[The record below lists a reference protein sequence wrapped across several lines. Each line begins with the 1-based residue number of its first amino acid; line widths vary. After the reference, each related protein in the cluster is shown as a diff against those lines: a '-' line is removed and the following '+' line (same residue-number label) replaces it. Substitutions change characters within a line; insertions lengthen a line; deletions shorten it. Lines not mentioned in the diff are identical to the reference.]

1 MQKVCAMCATRTT
14 YFLTSNPQTMKVH
27 LFLDQRRP
35 AADGRC
41 PVKLSAY
48 WQENGKKCRIF
59 IPTGVSIQPSQWD
72 AVRERDKRSA
82 TNNALLAAYLDKVK
96 QFTTDCINNGTQAK
110 GTALRAYLDAPTPT
124 DDSLLAYA
132 QHIAGL
138 KRSTNTKKLYTSTIA
153 KLRAYAGD
161 KADRLTFSDI
171 TPTWLAEWDAWMA
184 QTLSI
189 NGRAIHLRNLRAVFN
204 AAINDERTTAYPF
217 RRFKVKQEQT
227 RKRSLSVEQLRQLRD
242 YPCEPHHRMY
252 RDIFMLMFYLCG
264 VNAADL
270 LEATPDQLHD
280 GRLEYRRAKTGKLY
294 SVKVEPEAQEII
306 NRYKGTG
313 HLLSIRD
320 RYINRKNFAFRMNH
334 ELQEIGEMKRVGRG
348 GKKVYV
354 PLFPDLTAYWSRHTW
369 ATIAASLDIPI
380 ETISAALGHS
390 YGSPTTAI
398 YIAFDQRKVDDANR
412 RVIDY
417 VNRVTC

>member
-1 MQKVCAMCATRTT
+1 
-14 YFLTSNPQTMKVH
+14 MKIH
-27 LFLDQRRP
+27 LFMDKRRP

-41 PVKLSAY
+41 PIKLSAY
-48 WQENGKKCRIF
+48 WQENGRKCRIF
-59 IPTGVSIQPSQWD
+59 IPTGVSILPSQWD
-72 AVRERDKRSA
+72 AVRERDRKSN
-82 TNNALLAAYLDKVK
+82 TNNALLTAFLDKAK
-96 QFTTDCINNGTQAK
+96 QFTTECMEKGVQAK
-110 GTALRAYLDAPTPT
+110 GTALRAFVESPTPT
-124 DDSLLAYA
+124 GDLLIPYA
-132 QHIAGL
+132 KHIASL
-138 KRSTNTKKLYTSTIA
+138 KRAMNTRTLYESTIA
-153 KLRAYAGD
+153 KLRDYAGEQ
-161 KADRLTFSDI
+161 ADRLTFQDI
-171 TPTWLAEWDAWMA
+171 TPTWLTEWDAWMS
-184 QTLSI
+184 QSLSI

-252 RDIFMLMFYLCG
+252 RDIFLLMFYLCG

-270 LEATPDQLHD
+270 LEATPDQLRD
-280 GRLEYRRAKTGKLY
+280 GRFEYRRAKTGKLY
-294 SVKVEPEAQEII
+294 SIKVEPEAMEII

-334 ELQEIGEMKRVGRG
+334 ELKEIGEMKRVGRG

-417 VNRVTC
+417 VNG

>member
-1 MQKVCAMCATRTT
+1 
-14 YFLTSNPQTMKVH
+14 MKTH
-27 LFLDQRRP
+27 LFMDKRKP

-41 PVKLSAY
+41 PIKLSVY
-48 WQENGKKCRIF
+48 WQENGRKCRIF
-59 IPTGVSIQPSQWD
+59 IPTGVSILPSQWD
-72 AVRERDKRSA
+72 AVRERDRKSNA
-82 TNNALLAAYLDKVK
+82 NNALLTAFTDKAK
-96 QFTTDCINNGTQAK
+96 QFTAECLKNGTQAK
-110 GTALRAYLDAPTPT
+110 GTALWAFIESPTPT
-124 DDSLLAYA
+124 GDLLIPYA
-132 QHIAGL
+132 QHIASL
-138 KRSTNTKKLYTSTIA
+138 KRAKNTRTLYESTIT
-153 KLRAYAGD
+153 KLRDYAGEQ
-161 KADRLTFSDI
+161 ADRLTFQDI
-171 TPTWLAEWDAWMA
+171 TPTWLAEWDAWMT
-184 QTLSI
+184 QSLSI

-217 RRFKVKQEQT
+217 RRFKVRQEQT

-270 LEATPDQLHD
+270 LEATPDQLRD
-280 GRLEYRRAKTGKLY
+280 GRFEYRRAKTGKLY
-294 SVKVEPEAQEII
+294 SIKVEPEAKEII

-417 VNRVTC
+417 VNGK

>member
-1 MQKVCAMCATRTT
+1 
-14 YFLTSNPQTMKVH
+14 MKIH
-27 LFLDQRRP
+27 LYMDRRRP

-48 WQENGKKCRIF
+48 WQENGRKCRIF
-59 IPTGVSIQPSQWD
+59 IPTGVSILPQQWD
-72 AVRERDKRSA
+72 AVRERDKKNNA
-82 TNNALLAAYLDKVK
+82 NNALLTAFLDKAK
-96 QFTTDCINNGTQAK
+96 QFTTECLKNGTQAK
-110 GTALRAYLDAPTPT
+110 GTALRAFIEQPTPT
-124 DDSLLAYA
+124 GDLLIPYA
-132 QHIAGL
+132 KHIASL
-138 KRSTNTKKLYTSTIA
+138 KRAKNTRTLYESTIA
-153 KLRAYAGD
+153 KLHDYAGEQ
-161 KADRLTFSDI
+161 ADRLTFQDI
-171 TPTWLAEWDAWMA
+171 TPTWLAEWDAWMT
-184 QTLSI
+184 QSLSI

-217 RRFKVKQEQT
+217 RRFKVRQEQT

-270 LEATPDQLHD
+270 LEATPDQLRD
-280 GRLEYRRAKTGKLY
+280 GRFEYRRAKTGKLY
-294 SVKVEPEAQEII
+294 SIKVEPEAKEII

-417 VNRVTC
+417 VNGVTC

>member
-1 MQKVCAMCATRTT
+1 MDKR
-14 YFLTSNPQTMKVH
+14 K
-27 LFLDQRRP
+27 P

-41 PVKLSAY
+41 PIKLSAY
-48 WQENGKKCRIF
+48 WQENGRKCRIF
-59 IPTGVSIQPSQWD
+59 IPTGVSILPSQWD
-72 AVRERDKRSA
+72 AVRERDRKSNA
-82 TNNALLAAYLDKVK
+82 NNALLTAFLDKAK
-96 QFTTDCINNGTQAK
+96 QFTTECIEKGVQAK
-110 GTALRAYLDAPTPT
+110 GTALRAFIESPTPT
-124 DDSLLAYA
+124 GDLIIPYA
-132 QHIAGL
+132 QHIASL
-138 KRSTNTKKLYTSTIA
+138 KRAKNTRTLYESTIT
-153 KLRAYAGD
+153 KLRDYAGEQ
-161 KADRLTFSDI
+161 ADRLTFQDI
-171 TPTWLAEWDAWMA
+171 TPTWLAEWDAWMT
-184 QTLSI
+184 QSLSI

-217 RRFKVKQEQT
+217 RRFKVRQEQT

-270 LEATPDQLHD
+270 LEATPDQLLD
-280 GRLEYRRAKTGKLY
+280 GRFEYRRAKTGKLY
-294 SVKVEPEAQEII
+294 SIKVEPEAKEII

-348 GKKVYV
+348 GRKVYA
-354 PLFPDLTAYWSRHTW
+354 PLFPELTAYWSRHTW
-369 ATIAASLDIPI
+369 ATIAAALDIPI

-412 RVIDY
+412 RVIDF
-417 VNRVTC
+417 VNGK

>member
-1 MQKVCAMCATRTT
+1 
-14 YFLTSNPQTMKVH
+14 MKTH
-27 LFLDQRRP
+27 LFMDKRKP

-41 PVKLSAY
+41 PIKLSAY
-48 WQENGKKCRIF
+48 WQENGRKCRIF
-59 IPTGVSIQPSQWD
+59 IPTGVSILPSQWD
-72 AVRERDKRSA
+72 AVRERDKRSNA
-82 TNNALLAAYLDKVK
+82 NNALLTAFTDKAK
-96 QFTTDCINNGTQAK
+96 QFTAECLKNGTQAK
-110 GTALRAYLDAPTPT
+110 GTALRAFIESPTPT
-124 DDSLLAYA
+124 GEGLIAYA
-132 QHIAGL
+132 QHIASL
-138 KRSTNTKKLYTSTIA
+138 KRARNTQKLYESTIA
-153 KLRAYAGD
+153 KLRDYAGER
-161 KADRLTFSDI
+161 ADRLTFSDI

-184 QTLSI
+184 QSLSI

-270 LEATPDQLHD
+270 LEATPDQLKD
-280 GRLEYRRAKTGKLY
+280 GRFEYRRAKTGKLY
-294 SVKVEPEAQEII
+294 SIKVEPEAQEII

-320 RYINRKNFAFRMNH
+320 RYINRKNFSFRMNH

-417 VNRVTC
+417 VNGVTC

>member
-1 MQKVCAMCATRTT
+1 
-14 YFLTSNPQTMKVH
+14 MKTH
-27 LFLDQRRP
+27 LFMDKRKP

-41 PVKLSAY
+41 PIKLSAY
-48 WQENGKKCRIF
+48 WQENGRKCRIF
-59 IPTGVSIQPSQWD
+59 IPTGVSILPSQWD
-72 AVRERDKRSA
+72 AVRERDRKNGA
-82 TNNALLAAYLDKVK
+82 NNALLTAFTDKAK
-96 QFTTDCINNGTQAK
+96 QFTAECLKNGTQAK
-110 GTALRAYLDAPTPT
+110 GTALRAFIESPTPT
-124 DDSLLAYA
+124 GDGLIAYA
-132 QHIAGL
+132 QHIASL
-138 KRSTNTKKLYTSTIA
+138 KRAKNTRTLYESTTT
-153 KLRAYAGD
+153 KLRDYAGEQ
-161 KADRLTFSDI
+161 ADRLTFQDI

-184 QTLSI
+184 QSLSI

-270 LEATPDQLHD
+270 LEATPDQLKD
-280 GRLEYRRAKTGKLY
+280 GRFEYRRAKTGKLY
-294 SVKVEPEAQEII
+294 SIKVEPEAQEII

-320 RYINRKNFAFRMNH
+320 RYINRKNFSFRMNH

-417 VNRVTC
+417 VNGITC

>member
-1 MQKVCAMCATRTT
+1 
-14 YFLTSNPQTMKVH
+14 MKIH
-27 LFLDQRRP
+27 LFMDKRRP

-41 PVKLSAY
+41 PIKLSVY
-48 WQENGKKCRIF
+48 WQENGRKCRIF
-59 IPTGVSIQPSQWD
+59 IPTGVSILPQQWD
-72 AVRERDKRSA
+72 TVRERDRKSNA
-82 TNNALLAAYLDKVK
+82 NNALLTAFTDKAK
-96 QFTTDCINNGTQAK
+96 QFTAECLKNGTQAK
-110 GTALRAYLDAPTPT
+110 GTALWAFIESPTPT
-124 DDSLLAYA
+124 GDLLIPYA
-132 QHIAGL
+132 QHIASL
-138 KRSTNTKKLYTSTIA
+138 KRAKNTRTLYESTIT
-153 KLRAYAGD
+153 KLRDYAGEQ
-161 KADRLTFSDI
+161 ADRLTFQDI
-171 TPTWLAEWDAWMA
+171 TPTWLAEWDAWMT
-184 QTLSI
+184 QSLSI

-217 RRFKVKQEQT
+217 RRFKVRQEQT

-270 LEATPDQLHD
+270 LEATPDQLRD
-280 GRLEYRRAKTGKLY
+280 GRFEYRRAKTGKLY
-294 SVKVEPEAQEII
+294 SIKVEPEAKEII

-417 VNRVTC
+417 VNGK

>member
-1 MQKVCAMCATRTT
+1 MDKR
-14 YFLTSNPQTMKVH
+14 K
-27 LFLDQRRP
+27 P

-41 PVKLSAY
+41 PIKLSAY
-48 WQENGKKCRIF
+48 WQENGRKCRIF
-59 IPTGVSIQPSQWD
+59 IPTGVSILPSQWD
-72 AVRERDKRSA
+72 AVRERDRKNGA
-82 TNNALLAAYLDKVK
+82 NNALLTAFLDKAK
-96 QFTTDCINNGTQAK
+96 QFTAECMEKGVQAK
-110 GTALRAYLDAPTPT
+110 GTALRAFIESPTPT
-124 DDSLLAYA
+124 GDLLIHYA
-132 QHIAGL
+132 QHIASL
-138 KRSTNTKKLYTSTIA
+138 KRAKNTRTLYESTIT
-153 KLRAYAGD
+153 KLRDYAGEQ
-161 KADRLTFSDI
+161 ADRLTFQDI
-171 TPTWLAEWDAWMA
+171 TPTWLAEWDAWMT
-184 QTLSI
+184 QSLSI

-217 RRFKVKQEQT
+217 RRFKVRQEQT

-270 LEATPDQLHD
+270 LEATPDQLRD
-280 GRLEYRRAKTGKLY
+280 GRFEYRRAKTGKLY
-294 SVKVEPEAQEII
+294 SIKVEPEAKEII

-417 VNRVTC
+417 VNGITC

>member
-1 MQKVCAMCATRTT
+1 
-14 YFLTSNPQTMKVH
+14 MKIH
-27 LFLDQRRP
+27 LFMDKRRP

-48 WQENGKKCRIF
+48 WQENGRKCRTF
-59 IPTGVSIQPSQWD
+59 IPTGVSILPSQWD
-72 AVRERDKRSA
+72 AVRERDRKSNA
-82 TNNALLAAYLDKVK
+82 NNALLTAFLDKAK
-96 QFTTDCINNGTQAK
+96 QFTTECMEKGVQAK
-110 GTALRAYLDAPTPT
+110 GTALRAFIEQPTPT
-124 DDSLLAYA
+124 GDGLIAYA
-132 QHIAGL
+132 HHIASL
-138 KRSTNTKKLYTSTIA
+138 KRARNTRTLYVSTIA
-153 KLRAYAGD
+153 KLRDYAGEQ
-161 KADRLTFSDI
+161 ADRLTFQDI
-171 TPTWLAEWDAWMA
+171 TPTWLAEWDAWMT
-184 QTLSI
+184 QSLSI

-217 RRFKVKQEQT
+217 RRFKVRQEQT
-227 RKRSLSVEQLRQLRD
+227 RKRSLSVGQLRQLRD

-270 LEATPDQLHD
+270 LEATPDQLRD
-280 GRLEYRRAKTGKLY
+280 GRFEYRRAKTGKLY
-294 SVKVEPEAQEII
+294 SIKVEPEAKEII

-412 RVIDY
+412 RVIDF
-417 VNRVTC
+417 VNGK

>member
-1 MQKVCAMCATRTT
+1 
-14 YFLTSNPQTMKVH
+14 MKIH
-27 LFLDQRRP
+27 LFMDKRRP

-41 PVKLSAY
+41 PIKLSAY
-48 WQENGKKCRIF
+48 WQENGRKFRIF
-59 IPTGVSIQPSQWD
+59 IPTGVSILPQQWD
-72 AVRERDKRSA
+72 AVRERDKKSNA
-82 TNNALLAAYLDKVK
+82 NNALLAAFLDKAK
-96 QFTTDCINNGTQAK
+96 QFTTECMKKGVQAK
-110 GTALRAYLDAPTPT
+110 GTALRAFIEQPTLTGDLIIP
-124 DDSLLAYA
+124 YA
-132 QHIAGL
+132 QHIASL
-138 KRSTNTKKLYTSTIA
+138 KRANNTRTLYESTIA
-153 KLRAYAGD
+153 KLRDYVGEQ
-161 KADRLTFSDI
+161 ADRLTFSDI
-171 TPTWLAEWDAWMA
+171 TPTWLAEWDAWMSR
-184 QTLSI
+184 TLST

-217 RRFKVKQEQT
+217 RRFKVRQEQT

-270 LEATPDQLHD
+270 LEATPEQLRD
-280 GRLEYRRAKTGKLY
+280 GRFEYRRAKTGKLY
-294 SVKVEPEAQEII
+294 SIKVEPEAQEII

-417 VNRVTC
+417 VNGVTC